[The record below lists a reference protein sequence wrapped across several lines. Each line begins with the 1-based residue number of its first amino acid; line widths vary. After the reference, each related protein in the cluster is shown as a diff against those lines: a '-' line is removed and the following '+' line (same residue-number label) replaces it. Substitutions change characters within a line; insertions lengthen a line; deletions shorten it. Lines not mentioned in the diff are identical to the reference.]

1 MEAQRSTPVAED
13 QTAAVAAKLSIAGV
27 SHRFGSETDGVLAI
41 SDFSLDVRSGSFVS
55 IIGQSG
61 CGKTTLFNILAGLLP
76 PSSGQI
82 TLDGAE
88 ITGRA
93 GMVSYMLQK
102 DLLLPWR
109 TVLDNV
115 IFGMEIQG
123 VSKTESRARA
133 LPFLERYGLEGFAE
147 SYPGMLSGGMR
158 QRAALLRTLLC
169 NKEVILL
176 DEPFGA
182 LDAQTRLRMQAW
194 LLTLWRDF
202 GLTVLFITHDVDE
215 AIFLSDEIVVLSP
228 RPGRI
233 RETLSVDLDRPR
245 GRGIVTGRRFAAL
258 KAECL
263 ELLFEGEAGGPGEFP

>member
-1 MEAQRSTPVAED
+1 MDGIPLTHVSKGRTAE
-13 QTAAVAAKLSIAGV
+13 VAAKLSVAGV
-27 SHRFGSETDGVLAI
+27 SHRFGSHTDGVLAI
-41 SDFSLDVRSGSFVS
+41 SDFSLEIRPGSFVS

-61 CGKTTLFNILAGLLP
+61 CGKSTLFNILAGLLP
-76 PSSGQI
+76 PTSGRI
-82 TLDGAE
+82 ILDDAD
-88 ITGRA
+88 ITGHA

-123 VSKTESRARA
+123 VPKAEARA
-133 LPFLERYGLEGFAE
+133 HASTFLDRYGLGGFAE

-202 GLTVLFITHDVDE
+202 NLTVLFITHDVDE
-215 AIFLSDEIVVLSP
+215 AIFLSDEIVILSP

-233 RETLSVDLDRPR
+233 REILPVDLHRPR
-245 GRGIVTGRRFAAL
+245 GREIVTDPRFAAL
-258 KAECL
+258 KAHCL
-263 ELLFEGEAGGPGEFP
+263 SMLFEDEAVDEGIYP

>member
-1 MEAQRSTPVAED
+1 MDAKHLIPIPNVR
-13 QTAAVAAKLSIAGV
+13 AAAAAAKLSVAGV
-27 SHRFGSETDGVLAI
+27 SHRFGSHTDGVLAI
-41 SDFSLDVRSGSFVS
+41 SDFSLDIQPGSFVS

-61 CGKTTLFNILAGLLP
+61 CGKSTLFNILAGLLP
-76 PSSGQI
+76 PTSGRI
-82 TLDGAE
+82 TLDDAD
-88 ITGRA
+88 ITGHA

-123 VSKTESRARA
+123 VPKAEARARA
-133 LPFLERYGLEGFAE
+133 VPFLDRYGLGGFAE

-182 LDAQTRLRMQAW
+182 LDALTRAHLQDSIMQIHAS
-194 LLTLWRDF
+194 LGNTMIM
-202 GLTVLFITHDVDE
+202 ITHDVDE
-215 AIFLSDEIVVLSP
+215 AVLLSDRIVMMTNGPSARIGEVLDV
-228 RPGRI
+228 RL
-233 RETLSVDLDRPR
+233 ERPR
-245 GRGIVTGRRFAAL
+245 KRLDLVADRTYIAAREAVLKFLYERHRFVEAA
-258 KAECL
+258 
-263 ELLFEGEAGGPGEFP
+263 

>member
-1 MEAQRSTPVAED
+1 MDASLIIDEPATQLL
-13 QTAAVAAKLSIAGV
+13 AAKPKLSINGL
-27 SHRFGSETDGVLAI
+27 SHRFGSGSDSVLAI
-41 SDFSLDVRSGSFVS
+41 SDFSLDVKPGSFVS
-55 IIGQSG
+55 IIGRSG
-61 CGKTTLFNILAGLLP
+61 CGKSTLFNILAGLLP
-76 PSSGQI
+76 PTAGKI
-82 TLDGAE
+82 NLDGE
-88 ITGRA
+88 DITGHA
-93 GMVSYMLQK
+93 GLVSYMLQK

-123 VSKTESRARA
+123 IPKPDARARA
-133 LPFLERYGLEGFAE
+133 LPFLERYGLGGFAG

-202 GLTVLFITHDVDE
+202 RLTVLFITHDVDE
-215 AIFLSDEIVVLSP
+215 AIYLSDEIVVLSP

-233 RETLSVDLDRPR
+233 RECISVDLERPR
-245 GRGIVTGRRFAAL
+245 GRDIVTTPRFAEL
-258 KAECL
+258 KAHCMS
-263 ELLFEGEAGGPGEFP
+263 LLFENEDSDDGDLE

>member
-1 MEAQRSTPVAED
+1 MDASRVMTESEVRSI
-13 QTAAVAAKLSIAGV
+13 AVRPKLSITGL
-27 SHRFGSETDGVLAI
+27 SHRFGTGTDGLLAI
-41 SDFSLDVRSGSFVS
+41 SDFSLDVHPGSFVS
-55 IIGQSG
+55 IIGRSG
-61 CGKTTLFNILAGLLP
+61 CGKSTLFNILAGLLP
-76 PSSGQI
+76 PSFGKIS
-82 TLDGAE
+82 LDGEE
-88 ITGRA
+88 ITGQA
-93 GMVSYMLQK
+93 GLVSYMLQK
-102 DLLLPWR
+102 DLLIPWR

-123 VSKTESRARA
+123 VPKPEARARA
-133 LPFLERYGLEGFAE
+133 IPFLERYGLGGFSG

-202 GLTVLFITHDVDE
+202 GLTILFITHDVDE
-215 AIFLSDEIVVLSP
+215 AIYLSDEIVVLSP

-233 RETLSVDLDRPR
+233 RERILVDLQRPR
-245 GRGIVTGRRFAAL
+245 GRDIVTTPRFAAL
-258 KAECL
+258 KAHCMS
-263 ELLFEGEAGGPGEFP
+263 LLFEDDAIDEEALE